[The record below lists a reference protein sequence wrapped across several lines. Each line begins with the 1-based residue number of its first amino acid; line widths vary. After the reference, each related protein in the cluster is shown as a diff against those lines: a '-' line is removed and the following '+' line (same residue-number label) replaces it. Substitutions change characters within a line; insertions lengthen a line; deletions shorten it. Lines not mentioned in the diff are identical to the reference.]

1 MTDNHTNVRS
11 LLEKAGRHAPAMKE
25 GGEPDVNADYSAYAH
40 GRISRHTQAMLI
52 FRRAD
57 GSAKAF
63 AYACLLSVSG
73 DDTTAEFRMD
83 FSQHKVSVRGR
94 NLETL
99 FHLICQHKVAE
110 IREAERHQGLAA
122 APEAAV
128 VESIQI
134 DDAVGTN
141 NRRIDS

>member
-1 MTDNHTNVRS
+1 MTDRQPTVRA
-11 LLEKAGRHAPAMKE
+11 LLEKNGRQTHSVKE
-25 GGEPDVNADYSAYAH
+25 GGEPDVDADYSAYAH

-63 AYACLLSVSG
+63 AYACLLSVAG
-73 DDTTAEFRMD
+73 DDTTAEFRIE
-83 FSQHKVSVRGR
+83 FS
-94 NLETL
+94 
-99 FHLICQHKVAE
+99 QHKVAE

-122 APEAAV
+122 APESAV

-134 DDAVGTN
+134 DDAAGAN
-141 NRRIDS
+141 NRRNES